1 MISEITMNAV
11 ASYKQPVQITG
22 LKKFNLFYGLN
33 GTGKTTLTQY
43 LARHTEPPEDF
54 SQCSLT
60 MPQVGQ
66 PPEIFVYN
74 QDFVEEN
81 FLVAEQQ
88 KGIFSLDKSNTQ
100 ALKAIADARAAIKM
114 LDAQKQSFSD
124 RATQFTEAEETAKN
138 MLTETVWEDKKIHER
153 SPVFKDHCM
162 KGFLTPK
169 TSFTDKILGSTPSTA
184 EPETI
189 PAEFEKLRS
198 ELEELSAADVQKK
211 DPHPTLNS
219 NLETFENAP
228 ILSEQIVGSKDSYLS
243 DLIAKLNHADWVGQG
258 ITEYIDHTDDCPF
271 CKRGMDDEL
280 KQKIKAHI
288 DTTYQV
294 KRDELD
300 RLRRTY
306 TENREILQAK
316 LDHYKNDPV
325 LSKNPDLTV
334 LVQRIESSL
343 KENLA
348 ALDKKLKEVSL
359 PVELTPTLLT
369 IQEIDRLVG
378 DENRQI
384 ETFNQKIDNRTQAI
398 ADIKTKFWQLLR
410 KKFDAEITAFLQG
423 SSQRKKQIAE
433 AKVGANG
440 VQEKI
445 DAQNTIILTNQAQT
459 KNVDTAVNRINARLE
474 SFGLEGFKIQKIETM
489 QEQNAHFYKI
499 AHNEQ
504 EEADNTFKKLSEGEK
519 TLISFLYF
527 VEMCLGVDDADKDGH
542 AGSRII
548 VIDDPISSLSFNLVF
563 DVATLIKDLF
573 LTPDTEYQQIL
584 ILTHHLYFLHE
595 LKWGCGVKG
604 DQIKHYRVTKYRHT
618 RIADLKMDDIKN
630 NYQCYWQ
637 VIKDVKEG
645 KLASVMLPNAMR
657 NILEHYFS
665 FINKRDAFTKAIKDM
680 ADNNNDPALRAF
692 GRFVNKASHSDA
704 INLTDTQEIDHEKF
718 IKYFRS
724 VFDKTGFI
732 EHYQEMMDEPVP
744 ANDEGQS
751 QEIVTGTAG

>member
-1 MISEITMNAV
+1 MNAV

-33 GTGKTTLTQY
+33 GTGKTTLAQY
-43 LARHTEPPEDF
+43 LARHAEPPEDF

-60 MPQVGQ
+60 MPQIGQ
-66 PPEIFVYN
+66 PPEILVYN

-81 FLVAEQQ
+81 FLVTEQQ

-114 LDAQKQSFSD
+114 LDAQKQSFLD
-124 RATQFTEAEETAKN
+124 RVTQFTEAEETAKN
-138 MLTETVWEDKKIHER
+138 TLTDAVWEDKKVHER

-169 TSFTDKILGSTPSTA
+169 TAFTDKILVSTPSAA

-189 PAEFEKLRS
+189 PAEFEKLRA

-211 DPHPTLNS
+211 APYPVLAANLDALENDPVLK
-219 NLETFENAP
+219 
-228 ILSEQIVGSKDSYLS
+228 EQIVGSKDSYLS
-243 DLIAKLNHADWVGQG
+243 NLIAKLNHADWVSQG

-280 KQKIKAHI
+280 RRKIKVHI
-288 DTTYQV
+288 DTTYQA

-325 LSKNPDLTV
+325 LSKNLDLTV
-334 LVQRIESSL
+334 LVQRFESSL
-343 KENLA
+343 KENLV
-348 ALDKKLKEVSL
+348 ALDKKLKEASL

-410 KKFDAEITAFLQG
+410 KKFDAEITAFQQG
-423 SSQRKKQIAE
+423 STQRQNQIAE
-433 AKVGANG
+433 AKASANG

-445 DAQNTIILTNQAQT
+445 DAQNAIILTNQAQT
-459 KNVDTAVNRINARLE
+459 INVDTAVNRINTRLE
-474 SFGLEGFKIQKIETM
+474 SFGLEGFKIQKIDTM

-504 EEADNTFKKLSEGEK
+504 EAADNTFKKLSEGEK

-542 AGSRII
+542 AGNRII

-573 LTPDTEYQQIL
+573 LKPDTEYQQVL

-595 LKWGCGVKG
+595 LKKGSGVNG
-604 DQIKHYRVTKYRHT
+604 NDIRYLRVTKYKHT
-618 RIADLKMDDIKN
+618 RIADLDSDEIQN
-630 NYQCYWQ
+630 NYECYWQ

-645 KLASVMLPNAMR
+645 KLSSIMLPNAMR

-665 FINKRDAFTKAIKDM
+665 FVRKKKKLSEVLKEM
-680 ADNNNDPALRAF
+680 AESNNDPTIKAF
-692 GRFVNKASHSDA
+692 NRYVNRASHSDA
-704 INLTDTQEIDHEKF
+704 VNLTDTQEIDSMKF
-718 IKYFRS
+718 IQYFKT
-724 VFDKTGFI
+724 VFDNTGFT
-732 EHYQEMMDEPVP
+732 EHYLQMMDESVP
-744 ANDEGQS
+744 ADDQGQL
-751 QEIVTGTAG
+751 QRAIKGTIR